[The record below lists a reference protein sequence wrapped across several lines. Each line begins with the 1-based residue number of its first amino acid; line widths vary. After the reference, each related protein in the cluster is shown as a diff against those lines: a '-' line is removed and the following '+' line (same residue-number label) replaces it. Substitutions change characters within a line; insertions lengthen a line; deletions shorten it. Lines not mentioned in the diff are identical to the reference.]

1 MLFLTQTYHKVSLLF
16 IKATNYIVRF
26 YGEKKPHFDVK
37 EIL

>member
-1 MLFLTQTYHKVSLLF
+1 MLFLTQTYHKASKKRT
-16 IKATNYIVRF
+16 IWTNYMVHF